1 MGLETLLFIF
11 LFVIVI
17 SVAVGV
23 AKARRRM
30 ANRVKPPMEH
40 QPESTPRQ
48 S

>member
-17 SVAVGV
+17 AIAVGV

-30 ANRVKPPMEH
+30 ANRVKPPMENE
-40 QPESTPRQ
+40 PDSAPRR